1 MTTKDILQTTKDLH
15 VLYVEDDADIRK
27 KSMDLFHNFFEHI
40 TTVKDGVEA
49 LEEYNK
55 NHYDIIIT
63 DISMPRMDGIELI
76 SIIRKDKPKIP
87 IIVYSAW
94 NNSSYMSDCISLNV
108 DGYLLKPMQ
117 VKNLIEVLEKVT
129 IKLVHFP
136 T

>member
-15 VLYVEDDADIRK
+15 VLYVEDDEDIRK

-55 NHYDIIIT
+55 NPYDIIIT

-76 SIIRKDKPKIP
+76 RKIRQDKPKIP

-94 NNSSYMSDCISLNV
+94 NSSSYMSDCISLNV

-129 IKLVHFP
+129 ISLLHFP